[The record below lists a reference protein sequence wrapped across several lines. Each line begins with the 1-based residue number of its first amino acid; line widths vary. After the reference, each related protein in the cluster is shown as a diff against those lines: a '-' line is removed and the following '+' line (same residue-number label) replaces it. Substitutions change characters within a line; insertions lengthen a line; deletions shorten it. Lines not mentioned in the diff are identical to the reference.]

1 MNARIVT
8 RQVAAL
14 LLLVAGFALAAC
26 GGNTVR
32 GEAPLAQTSGWRLD
46 DGDLFLALRLR
57 NVNDEPLVVRDLAL
71 DIALGDEPVNVRH
84 RSSPGVEIA
93 PGGFETL
100 NLRLGRDEAVAAR
113 FARLAAGEVASLPYA
128 LSGTVG
134 TAQSGALAVRLES
147 RIYPVPGRTGE
158 FR

>member
-57 NVNDEPLVVRDLAL
+57 NVNDEPLVVRAYDDQTKA
-71 DIALGDEPVNVRH
+71 VNR
-84 RSSPGVEIA
+84 RVEIIVDQSLVQQFE
-93 PGGFETL
+93 GGEGGPTAASPPTGRIEESAESPET
-100 NLRLGRDEAVAAR
+100 GP
-113 FARLAAGEVASLPYA
+113 AGNAGDQYA
-128 LSGTVG
+128 DVI
-134 TAQSGALAVRLES
+134 VE
-147 RIYPVPGRTGE
+147 PD
-158 FR
+158 